1 LKEEDMKLTTT
12 PIEAAIGFTK
22 LAPADLLQSATS
34 IYTGMNGN
42 TAFPNPTVDLA
53 VLKTDIDNFS
63 SAITAS
69 LDGGKKAIAERN
81 RLAGVLIRALRHL
94 GKYVEIN
101 SKDDMKTFLSSGF
114 QPKSVGRPGSSAL
127 SESIR
132 SIQLG
137 PNSGQLLVS
146 VVAVP
151 GAHSYEVRWGVMGTG
166 GALPGAWTS
175 QAAGKTRPPALI
187 TGLTPGTNYAI
198 QVRALTNSGYTD
210 WSDPVARIC
219 T

>member
-1 LKEEDMKLTTT
+1 LKEKTMKLTKT
-12 PIEAAIGFTK
+12 PIEAVVGFTK
-22 LAPADLLQSATS
+22 LAPGDLLQAATA
-34 IYTGMNGN
+34 IYTGTNGN
-42 TAFPNPTVDLA
+42 PAFPNPTVDMA
-53 VLKTDIDNFS
+53 VLKADIDNFS

-69 LDGGKKAIAERN
+69 LDGGKKALAERN
-81 RLAGVLIRALRHL
+81 RLAEVLIKALRHL

-114 QPKSVGRPGSSAL
+114 QAKSVGRPGPSSL

-132 SIQLG
+132 SVKQG

-146 VVAVP
+146 IAAVP